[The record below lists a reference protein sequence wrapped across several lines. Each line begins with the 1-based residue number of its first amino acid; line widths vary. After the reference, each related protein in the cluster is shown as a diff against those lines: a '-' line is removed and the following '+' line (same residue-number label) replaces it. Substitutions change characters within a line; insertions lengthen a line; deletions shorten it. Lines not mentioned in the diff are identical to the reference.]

1 MTDVHRPIALHV
13 DAAELGDCRVSA
25 RRRGTTLV
33 VSVGGEL
40 DLHGLAAFDGLVRG
54 FADPDTDAGID
65 ADRVDGLLLDLREV
79 TFLDSSG
86 LRAVLSARLRA
97 MDAGKAFAIGPAS
110 STVQRVIA
118 LAGLDELLPTG

>member
-40 DLHGLAAFDGLVRG
+40 DLHGLAAFDDLVRG
-54 FADPDTDAGID
+54 FADPDTDAEID
-65 ADRVDGLLLDLREV
+65 ADRVDG
-79 TFLDSSG
+79 
-86 LRAVLSARLRA
+86 A
-97 MDAGKAFAIGPAS
+97 
-110 STVQRVIA
+110 
-118 LAGLDELLPTG
+118 